1 MQNITLRSF
10 VKTVDNDITTVKLIE
25 SFTDRGDRS
34 YTVEFKQ
41 GLFITEL
48 QYGFDKVR
56 ALVLYGILI
65 DNKLD
70 IYIDKFSRIEQA
82 CSLCGAKK
90 TMLIQFDNGTYLCE
104 NCAAQ
109 NGLDN

>member
-1 MQNITLRSF
+1 MQNITLNSF

-25 SFTDRGDRS
+25 TQVKESSS
-34 YTVEFKQ
+34 YTVEIKQ

-65 DNKLD
+65 DSKLD
-70 IYIDKFSRIEQA
+70 IFVDKFSSVDRA
-82 CSLCGAKK
+82 CSLCEVKS
-90 TMLIQFDNGTYLCE
+90 TMLIQFDNGTHLCE

-109 NGLDN
+109 YGLDN